1 MASRYGPGVLPT
13 GVNPLAEAIDALR
26 SSFGSAAEGQ
36 RRRQREAE
44 LDAERQEDREFV
56 RDQARRS
63 EERQDFRTFGQIPVS
78 EAPTVQE
85 EVRAPGIF
93 EGAGF
98 GMAGEQDGSNPL
110 LESISLARENGRPAP
125 APPAARPGAFV
136 PGIGF
141 SLPTFNPPAA
151 DTRIGMQRPA
161 TTARPDPRF
170 EQVGEG
176 RFVNRELLPEER
188 KRNELVEI
196 LAGLQHVGPEQ
207 ARALAAGV
215 PVSVAMPRPAEA
227 PTINVAGRE
236 FPDTAEGRREA
247 LAWRRE
253 HASAG
258 RDPNAS
264 RGSRSSRTPRSPEEA
279 ASSLYQEAQKMI
291 RQGLSTTDIANWS
304 LRDDQPYKRHMSRE
318 QRIATIE
325 RAKRGI
331 EQKETGSARRTAILR
346 TIGKQPVN
354 QLEEDIVDALAEGET
369 ADAILNGL
377 REAGQGEEVIRAAR
391 QFLGSS
397 VARFR

>member
-1 MASRYGPGVLPT
+1 MASRFGPGVLPT

-26 SSFGSAAEGQ
+26 SSFAGAAEGQ

-44 LDAERQEDREFV
+44 LDAERQEDRQFV

-93 EGAGF
+93 DGAGF
-98 GMAGEQDGSNPL
+98 GMAGEQGGPNPL

-136 PGIGF
+136 PGVGF

-151 DTRIGMQRPA
+151 DTRLGLQRPA

-170 EQVGEG
+170 EQVGED

-188 KRNELVEI
+188 KRNELVDI
-196 LAGLQHVGPEQ
+196 LAGLQHVGPDQ

-227 PTINVAGRE
+227 PTITVAGRE
-236 FPDTAEGRREA
+236 FPDTPEGRREA
-247 LAWRRE
+247 IAWRRE

-258 RDPNAS
+258 RDPNAR
-264 RGSRSSRTPRSPEEA
+264 RGESDESGRTRGERSDLRRTALTRIENMLAAGAPREQVAEVMKRNYPDVAGVWTNDDIVRIERSNPRAKEQRRLWDEMA
-279 ASSLYQEAQKMI
+279 ADAR
-291 RQGLSTTDIANWS
+291 RQGLD
-304 LRDDQPYKRHMSRE
+304 PE
-318 QRIATIE
+318 
-325 RAKRGI
+325 
-331 EQKETGSARRTAILR
+331 TAIGFPR
-346 TIGKQPVN
+346 P
-354 QLEEDIVDALAEGET
+354 
-369 ADAILNGL
+369 
-377 REAGQGEEVIRAAR
+377 
-391 QFLGSS
+391 
-397 VARFR
+397 